1 MKSICLKLTVLL
13 IFISL
18 TSAGQV
24 GNITG
29 RVTDSKTGAPLQ
41 GASITNKKTG
51 KTVASAAD
59 GSFSIA
65 GNAGD
70 ELGITITGYSA
81 GSVTATSATGVSVQ
95 LDPSATVLSDV
106 IMVGTRRLSRMKAE
120 TPVPVDVL
128 NVGQMTMSTARADLT
143 SMMNYA
149 APSFNYNKQSGSDGA
164 DHIDLA
170 TLRGL
175 SPDQTLVLVN
185 GKRRHQTA
193 FVAVFG
199 TRGRGSSGTDLSALP
214 YNAVERVEILRDG
227 ASAQYG
233 TDAIAG
239 VINLVLK
246 KSTGVFTGNAGYSA
260 YSDKKFNPYFKKQLG
275 QYVYENGMDGNAFNF
290 NGNYGVRIGKQ
301 GGFMNFTANFIN
313 QGKTYRQ
320 VLETDPNSADY
331 LPTNIYRRAHGDG
344 SLTAGGVFMNM
355 EAPVNDKGSVFYAF
369 GGYNYKSSDAFAFT
383 RNWSARPDRFPTA
396 SDGSLIYVP
405 DIMKLTADG
414 DTFFNPH
421 IQTKVTDYSLAAG
434 VRGTFSCGW
443 DWDLSNSFG
452 YNDFHFYGDKTFN
465 ASLGA
470 DKTHFDDGGFNLFL
484 NTANFAVS
492 KNVCSDLFLAFGG
505 ELRSEGYKL
514 YAGEEASYKNFDPN
528 GDKATGS
535 QGFPGYQPSDEV
547 NASRT
552 VLSGYGNA
560 EWKVSKSFSL
570 DAALRYGNFSDFG
583 ETWNSKLAGLLKV
596 GNQFAFRG
604 SISNGFRAP
613 SLAQINFSSTF
624 TTVQGG
630 EIAEVKI
637 APNRSVITRTAGIP
651 DLKQERSVNASL
663 GFTCSPI
670 PSLNISVDAY
680 QVKIW
685 DRVVLSGQFSADD
698 NTLDPAL
705 TDTMRNLNVSYAQF
719 FANAVN
725 TTNMG
730 LDVVVDYNKK
740 LRNGRYV
747 RALFSGNFQK
757 MQIDNVNVPGK
768 LNNTEDHRESFFS
781 DRERAFLLA
790 SAPKTKF
797 SLNAEYGTKKWS
809 VGARVTY
816 FGKVEILGYGEDG
829 LGVDPQVPT
838 DADPN
843 VYVPDRYIYSGKYVT
858 DAYVTYH
865 INKHLQ
871 FSMGAD
877 NLFNVHPE
885 LGVNPL
891 ARGWAFNN
899 ETGGPWD
906 AVQMGGNGTRLFAR
920 VGFNF

>member
-1 MKSICLKLTVLL
+1 MKSTILRLAACMLL
-13 IFISL
+13 FSV
-18 TSAGQV
+18 SAFAQQAE
-24 GNITG
+24 ITG
-29 RVTDSKTGAPLQ
+29 KVTDSKSGAPLS
-41 GASITNKKTG
+41 GATIVNKSTG
-51 KTVASAAD
+51 KTSLSGTD
-59 GSFSIA
+59 GGYIIA
-65 GNAGD
+65 GKKGD
-70 ELGITITGYSA
+70 AIAVTMTGY
-81 GSVTATSATGVSVQ
+81 GSVTLTVGASAMLAIQ
-95 LDPSATVLSDV
+95 LNPSAAVLSDV
-106 IMVGTRRLSRMKAE
+106 VMVGTRRSGRMKTE

-128 NVGQMTMSTARADLT
+128 NVDQMTLSTARTDLT

-199 TRGRGSSGTDLSALP
+199 TRGRGSSGTDLSAIP

-233 TDAIAG
+233 SDAIAG

-246 KSTGVFTGNAGYSA
+246 KNTGIFSGNLGYSA
-260 YSDKKFNPYFKKQLG
+260 YHDKEFNPYFKKELG
-275 QYVYENGMDGNAFNF
+275 QYVYENAFDGNTVNF
-290 NGNYGVRIGKQ
+290 NSNYGVTLGKR
-301 GGFMNFTANFIN
+301 GGYIHFAGNYLS

-320 VLETDPNSADY
+320 VLETDASSDKY

-344 SLTAGGVFMNM
+344 SITSGGLFLNM
-355 EAPVNDKGSVFYAF
+355 EAPMNDRGTVFYAF
-369 GGYNYKSSDAFAFT
+369 GGSNYKSSDAYAFT

-396 SDGSLIYVP
+396 ADGSLIYVP
-405 DIMKLTADG
+405 DIMRTTADG

-421 IQTKVTDYSLAAG
+421 IQTKVSDYSLAAG
-434 VRGTFSCGW
+434 VRGTFASGW
-443 DWDLSNSFG
+443 DWDLSNSYG
-452 YNDFHFYGDKTFN
+452 RNDFHFYGDKTFN

-470 DKTHFDDGGFNLFL
+470 DKTHFDDGGFNYAM
-484 NTANFAVS
+484 NTTNLVVS
-492 KNVCSDLFLAFGG
+492 KNLCADLFTAFGA
-505 ELRSEGYKL
+505 EYRTENYNL
-514 YAGEEASYKNFDPN
+514 YAGEEGSYKNYDPN

-535 QGFPGYQPSDEV
+535 QGFPGYQPSDV
-547 NASRT
+547 VKAKRNVISA
-552 VLSGYGNA
+552 YANA
-560 EWKVSKSFSL
+560 EWKVSKSFSM
-570 DAALRYGNFSDFG
+570 DAALRYGSFSDFG

-596 GNQFAFRG
+596 GDHFSFRG
-604 SISNGFRAP
+604 SVSNGFRAP

-637 APNRSVITRTAGIP
+637 APNTSAITRAAGIP
-651 DLKQERSVNASL
+651 ELKQERSLNTSL
-663 GFTCSPI
+663 GFICNPL

-680 QVKIW
+680 RIRIW

-705 TDTMRNLNVSYAQF
+705 TALMQNLKVSYAQF

-730 LDVVVDYNKK
+730 IDFVADYNKK
-740 LRNGRYV
+740 LSGGKYIKGV
-747 RALFSGNFQK
+747 FSGNFQR
-757 MQIDNVNVPGK
+757 MDINNINVPGK
-768 LNNTEDHRESFFS
+768 LNNTEDHRKGFFS
-781 DRERAFLLA
+781 DREQAFLLA

-797 SLNAEYGTKKWS
+797 ALTAEYGTSKWS
-809 VGARVTY
+809 VGTRVTY
-816 FGKVEILGYGEDG
+816 FGKVNLLGYGEDG
-829 LGVDPQVPT
+829 LGINPQVPT
-838 DADPN
+838 DADEN
-843 VYVPDRYIYSGKYVT
+843 VYVPDSYFYGGKYVT
-858 DAYVTYH
+858 DVYVTYRVT
-865 INKHLQ
+865 KSLQ
-871 FSMGAD
+871 LSAGAD
-877 NLFNVHPE
+877 NLLNVHPD

-906 AVQMGGNGTRLFAR
+906 AVQMGGNGTRIFAR
-920 VGFNF
+920 IGFHF